1 MASAGTVDRKRAG
14 RLPPEVSLTIVA
26 VGLGWGDSSISLFV
40 IEKNDEHRMIV
51 RGDFV

>member
-1 MASAGTVDRKRAG
+1 MASVGTVDRRRVG
-14 RLPPEVSLTIVA
+14 RLPPEVSLTTVA

-40 IEKNDEHRMIV
+40 MKKNDERRMIV